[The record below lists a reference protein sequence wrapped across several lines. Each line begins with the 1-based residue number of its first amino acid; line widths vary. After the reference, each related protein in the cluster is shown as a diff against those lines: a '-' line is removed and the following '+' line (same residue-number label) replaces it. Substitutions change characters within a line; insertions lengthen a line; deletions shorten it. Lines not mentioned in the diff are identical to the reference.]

1 MRDDTRRNMPLFSM
15 GTVQKLTELTPRQV
29 RYYEQQGL
37 IRPARTNGNQRLFS
51 FNDVDRLLHIKNL
64 MEKGVNIAGVK
75 EMLQKEEQKEGVV
88 TEATPPQTVKKP
100 EISEAELHK
109 LLKRQLSELSA
120 RPNQS
125 HLLRGEL
132 SRFFH

>member
-1 MRDDTRRNMPLFSM
+1 MGDDFRRNLPLFPM
-15 GTVQKLTELTPRQV
+15 GTVTQLTELTPRQI

-37 IRPARTNGNQRLFS
+37 IHPARTQGRQRLFS
-51 FNDVDRLLHIKNL
+51 FNDVDLLLRIKSL

-75 EMLQKEEQKEGVV
+75 EVLREQ
-88 TEATPPQTVKKP
+88 TQTSQPMRPLGPIKP
-100 EISEAELHK
+100 DLSKAEVYK
-109 LLKRQLSELSA
+109 LMKRQLQELSS

-125 HLLRGEL
+125 HLIRGEL